1 MDILFLL
8 IPIALGFLVIALA
21 LFFWAIRNGQYD
33 DMDSQSLKIIMDERR
48 SNQQMQQTEQDK
60 KDTDPGPEKVT
71 DNDS

>member
-1 MDILFLL
+1 M
-8 IPIALGFLVIALA
+8 IALA